1 MRTMKHL
8 RIRLPRQRRA
18 RGFSLVEILVG
29 VAIGIVGMLV
39 IFKTIATWDT
49 HTRSTTAGSDAQT
62 TGSLAMFNLERD
74 IKQAGQ
80 GFMGLNFVAGVP
92 PSALG
97 CAVSGVDMQTGRA
110 LAFNMV
116 PVTIGVT
123 VGQPDT
129 ITVLYGNS
137 PYFVSEEKYTATTG
151 STTTLDRR
159 NGFRMG
165 DLAIAGAGANC
176 NLLQV
181 TDDTNAD
188 GKTIV
193 HGDSVSYLNSYAIPP
208 APSVARYNSA
218 GLPALVGAGT
228 IYSLGPNPR
237 LDTWAINAVTGSLTN
252 TERFTGAPAFVVG
265 EGVVNIKALY
275 GLDLIGNRTANSW
288 TNIAPTTAAG
298 WAQVL
303 SVRVAIL
310 VRSRQFE
317 RTADQSASGVPSG
330 VTPNPPTWSG
340 AAILP
345 LIPNSNF
352 VMTNTN
358 GSPDSFGLNDPN
370 PLNWRYYRYRV
381 YEKEI
386 PLRNVIWGTAP

>member
-80 GFMGLNFVAGVP
+80 GFMGIGFVAGVP
-92 PSALG
+92 PNALG
-97 CAVSGVDMQTGRA
+97 CAVSGFDTQTGLA
-110 LAFNMV
+110 LNFNME
-116 PVTIGVT
+116 PVAIGLT
-123 VGQPDT
+123 PGLPDT

-151 STTTLDRR
+151 TTKTLDRR

-165 DLAIAGAGANC
+165 DVAIAGAGANC
-176 NLLQV
+176 NRFEV
-181 TDDTNAD
+181 TDDTNSN
-188 GKTIV
+188 GTTIV
-193 HGDSVSYLNSYAIPP
+193 HGDSVTYRNSYAIPP
-208 APSVARYNSA
+208 ALKRARYNSA

-228 IYSLGPNPR
+228 VYSLGPNPR
-237 LDTWAINAVTGSLTN
+237 LDTWAIDPAAGSLTN
-252 TERFTGAPAFVVG
+252 TEQFTRAPAFVVG

-275 GLDLIGNRTANSW
+275 GMDLIGNRTTNSW

-298 WAQVL
+298 WAQVM
-303 SVRVAIL
+303 SVRVAML

-317 RTADQSASGVPSG
+317 RTADQSASGVPTG

-352 VMTNTN
+352 VMTNTD
-358 GSPDSFGLNDPN
+358 GSPDSFGLNVPN

-386 PLRNVIWGTAP
+386 PLRNVIWGTTP

>member
-1 MRTMKHL
+1 MRAMKQL
-8 RIRLPRQRRA
+8 RIHRSAPRRA
-18 RGFSLVEILVG
+18 RGFSLVDILVG
-29 VAIGIVGMLV
+29 VAIGVVGMLV
-39 IFKTIATWDT
+39 IFKTVATWDT
-49 HTRSTTAGSDAQT
+49 HTRSTMAGSDAQS

-80 GFMGLNFVAGVP
+80 GFLGIGIVAGVP

-97 CAVSGVDMQTGRA
+97 CAVSGVDTQTGRA

-116 PVTIGVT
+116 PVQIGLT
-123 VGQPDT
+123 AGRPDT
-129 ITVLYGNS
+129 LTVLYGNS
-137 PYFVSEEKYTATTG
+137 PFFVSEEKYTATTG
-151 STTTLDRR
+151 STKTLDRR
-159 NGFRMG
+159 NGFRTG
-165 DLAIAGAGANC
+165 DVAIAGAGANC

-193 HGDSVSYLNSYAIPP
+193 HADSVSYLNSYAIPP
-208 APSVARYNSA
+208 APRVARYNSA
-218 GLPALVGAGT
+218 GLPLLAAAGT

-237 LDTWAINAVTGSLTN
+237 LDTWAIDTVNGSLTN
-252 TERFTGAPAFVVG
+252 TEQFSGAPAFVVG

-275 GLDLIGNRTANSW
+275 GLDLLGNRTVNSW
-288 TNIAPTTAAG
+288 TNVTPTTAAG

-303 SVRVAIL
+303 SVRVALL

-317 RTADQSASGVPSG
+317 RTADQSASGVPTG
-330 VTPNPPTWSG
+330 VTANPPTWSG

-352 VMTNTN
+352 VMTNTD

-381 YEKEI
+381 YEKEV
-386 PLRNVIWGTAP
+386 PLRNVIWGMTP

>member
-1 MRTMKHL
+1 
-8 RIRLPRQRRA
+8 
-18 RGFSLVEILVG
+18 VG
-29 VAIGIVGMLV
+29 TPG
-39 IFKTIATWDT
+39 
-49 HTRSTTAGSDAQT
+49 
-62 TGSLAMFNLERD
+62 
-74 IKQAGQ
+74 
-80 GFMGLNFVAGVP
+80 
-92 PSALG
+92 ALG
-97 CAVSGVDMQTGRA
+97 CAVSGVDTQTGRA
-110 LAFNMV
+110 LAFDLA
-116 PVTIGVT
+116 PVRIGVT

-151 STTTLDRR
+151 TTKTLDRR

-165 DLAIAGAGANC
+165 DVAIAGAGATC

-181 TDDTNAD
+181 TDDTNSD

-193 HGDSVSYLNSYAIPP
+193 HADSVSYLNSYAIPP
-208 APSVARYNSA
+208 APAVARYNSA
-218 GLPALVGAGT
+218 GLPVLVGAGT

-237 LDTWAINAVTGSLTN
+237 LDTWAINAAGNLTN
-252 TERFTGAPAFVVG
+252 TEQFTGAPAFVVG

-275 GLDLIGNRTANSW
+275 GLDLVGNRTANSW

-298 WAQVL
+298 WAQVM
-303 SVRVAIL
+303 SVRVAML

-317 RTADQSASGVPSG
+317 RSADQSASGVPTG

-345 LIPNSNF
+345 PIPNSNF

-358 GSPDSFGLNDPN
+358 GSPDSFGLNDPD

-386 PLRNVIWGTAP
+386 PLRNVIWGTTP

>member
-1 MRTMKHL
+1 MRIMKQL
-8 RIRLPRQRRA
+8 RIHPSSQRHRA

-49 HTRSTTAGSDAQT
+49 HTRSTTAGSDAQS
-62 TGSLAMFNLERD
+62 TGSLAMFNFERD

-80 GFMGLNFVAGVP
+80 GFMGIGVGT

-97 CAVSGVDMQTGRA
+97 CAVSGVDTQTGRA

-116 PVTIGVT
+116 PVSIGLT
-123 VGQPDT
+123 LGQPDT

-137 PYFVSEEKYTATTG
+137 PYFVSEEKYTATTD
-151 STTTLDRR
+151 TTKILNRR

-165 DLAIAGAGANC
+165 DVAIAGAGANC

-193 HGDSVSYLNSYAIPP
+193 HADSVSYSNSYAIPP
-208 APSVARYNSA
+208 APAVARYNSA
-218 GLPALVGAGT
+218 GLPVLVGAGT

-237 LDTWAINAVTGSLTN
+237 LDTWAINTANGSLTN
-252 TERFTGAPAFVVG
+252 TEQFSGAPAFVVG

-288 TNIAPTTAAG
+288 TNVTPTTAAG

-303 SVRVAIL
+303 SVRVAML

-317 RTADQSASGVPSG
+317 RTADHSASGVPTG

-345 LIPNSNF
+345 PIPNSAF